1 MPGHEP
7 RIIIET
13 REELIYLLAE
23 AAAIE
28 HNLLCTYLYAAWSL
42 KRGTGDGLQPDEA
55 EAVQRWRRVIL
66 SVAVEEMTHL
76 TLACN
81 LTSAV
86 GGAPHFSRPNFPVP
100 AGYHPDGVVVALA
113 PFSRAAL
120 DHFIF
125 LERPEG
131 SDGVDS
137 SEYPHPAHHVRRFV
151 RGSLMPSAQDYA
163 TVGHLYRGLR
173 HGLAVLTKELGE
185 RALFCGDPASQLGP
199 DDVALEGVQVISDLA
214 SAEAAIE
221 TIVEQGEG
229 APSHRDDSHYS
240 RFVAVR
246 DEYYRLSAARPAFA
260 PAFPVAHNPVL
271 RPPTDVHDRVHI
283 DNPEAAHVL
292 DLANAVYG
300 HMLRCLVQ
308 SYGRGRDGEAG
319 KHLYAGIGTDLMPV
333 VDALGSHLASLPAGP
348 SHSGI
353 HAGMTFTMLRDVAKL
368 PPGPGEARFMAER
381 LLDMA
386 RHADQLFPA
395 GHALA
400 FLSAR
405 LVEIA
410 GKIEVAAAP
419 GAGDAFPHP
428 RPEESQG
435 DVAAAMAGDVTVAEG
450 RELAIRF
457 DGRRCI
463 HARFCVLG
471 APDVFKANTP
481 GEWIFPDAMATSAIV
496 EVAHQCP
503 SGAIQYRRKDGGP
516 QEPAPPVNTARIREN
531 GPYALH
537 APLRLKGADIGY
549 RAVLCRCGQSKNK
562 PFCDN
567 SHIAAGFK
575 ATGEPERIESAPLA
589 ARDGTLEL
597 EPLYNGPLL
606 VTGNLE
612 IVSGTGKTI
621 RRVTRAHLC
630 RCGGSRNKPFC
641 DGTHNVIGFK
651 APA

>member
-28 HNLLCTYLYAAWSL
+28 HNLMCTYLYAAWSL
-42 KRGTGDGLQPDEA
+42 KRGTGDGLMPDEA

-66 SVAVEEMTHL
+66 SVAIEEMTHL
-76 TLACN
+76 TLVCN

-100 AGYHPDGVVVALA
+100 PGYHPDGVVVALA

-131 SDGVDS
+131 TDGIDS
-137 SEYPHPAHHVRRFV
+137 SEFPHPAHHVRRFV

-163 TVGHLYRGLR
+163 TVGHLYRGIR
-173 HGLAVLTKELGE
+173 HGLAVLVKELGE

-199 DDVALEGVQVISDLA
+199 DDVSLAGIRAITDLA

-229 APSHRDDSHYS
+229 APAHRDDSHYS
-240 RFVAVR
+240 RFIGVR
-246 DEYYRLSAARPAFA
+246 DEYYRLSAERPAFA

-271 RPPTDVHDRVHI
+271 RPPTDAHDRVHI
-283 DNPEAAHVL
+283 DTPEAAHDL
-292 DLANAVYG
+292 DLANALYG
-300 HMLRCLVQ
+300 HLLRCLVQ
-308 SYGRGRDGEAG
+308 SYGRGREGEAG
-319 KHLYAGIGTDLMPV
+319 KHLYSGMAIDLMPV
-333 VDALGSHLASLPAGP
+333 LDALGSHLASLPASP
-348 SHSGI
+348 SRPGTN
-353 HAGMTFTMLRDVAKL
+353 AGMTFTMLRDVAKI
-368 PPGPGEARFMAER
+368 PPGQGEARFMAER

-400 FLSAR
+400 WISAR
-405 LVEIA
+405 LVGIA
-410 GKIEVAAAP
+410 GRMELAVVPA
-419 GAGDAFPHP
+419 AGDAFPHKP
-428 RPEESQG
+428 PPLVT
-435 DVAAAMAGDVTVAEG
+435 DVPTEGGGAPAEG
-450 RELAIRF
+450 GGITVSF
-457 DGRRCI
+457 DGKRCI

-471 APDVFKANTP
+471 LPNVFRANAP
-481 GEWIFPDAMATSAIV
+481 GQWIHPEERTADEIA
-496 EVAHQCP
+496 EVVHQCP
-503 SGAIQYRRKDGGP
+503 SGALTYRRTDGGP
-516 QEPAPPVNTARIREN
+516 EEAAPDVNTVRLREN
-531 GPYALH
+531 GPYAFRG
-537 APLRLKGADIGY
+537 ALRLKGVDIGR
-549 RAVLCRCGQSKNK
+549 RAVLCRCGQSQNK

-567 SHIAAGFK
+567 SHVAAGFK
-575 ATGEPERIESAPLA
+575 ATGEPDTIESAPLA

-597 EPLYNGPLL
+597 EPQYNGPLL
-606 VTGNLE
+606 VTGNIE
-612 IVSGTGKTI
+612 IVSGTGRTI
-621 RRVTRAHLC
+621 RRTARAHLC

>member
-1 MPGHEP
+1 MGHEP

-28 HNLLCTYLYAAWSL
+28 HNLMCTYLYAAWSL
-42 KRGTGDGLQPDEA
+42 KRGTGDGLMPDEA

-76 TLACN
+76 TLVCN

-100 AGYHPDGVVVALA
+100 PGYHPDGVVVALA

-131 SDGVDS
+131 IDGVDS
-137 SEYPHPAHHVRRFV
+137 AEFPHPAHHVRRFL

-163 TVGHLYRGLR
+163 TVGHLYRSIG
-173 HGLAVLTKELGE
+173 HGLAILAKELGE

-199 DDVALEGVQVISDLA
+199 DDVSLEGVRVVGDLA
-214 SAEAAIE
+214 SAEAALE

-229 APSHRDDSHYS
+229 APAHRDDSHYS
-240 RFVAVR
+240 RFIGVR
-246 DEYYRLSAARPAFA
+246 DEYYRLSAERPAFA

-271 RPPTDVHDRVHI
+271 RPPTDAHDRIHV
-283 DNPEAAHVL
+283 DNPEAAHAL
-292 DLANAVYG
+292 DLANAIYG

-308 SYGRGRDGEAG
+308 SYGRGREGEAG
-319 KHLYAGIGTDLMPV
+319 KHLYSGMATDLMPV
-333 VDALGSHLASLPAGP
+333 LDTLGSHLASLPASP
-348 SHSGI
+348 SHPGI
-353 HAGMTFTMLRDVAKL
+353 NAGMTFTMLRDVAKL

-386 RHADQLFPA
+386 KHADQLFPA

-400 FLSAR
+400 WISAR
-405 LVEIA
+405 LVQIA
-410 GKIEVAAAP
+410 GRIEVAVVPAAGEP
-419 GAGDAFPHP
+419 FPHKP
-428 RPEESQG
+428 PPLVA
-435 DVAAAMAGDVTVAEG
+435 DVPAGGAASVAEG
-450 RELAIRF
+450 GGIAVSFE
-457 DGRRCI
+457 GKRCI

-471 APDVFKANTP
+471 LPTVFRANAPGQWIHPEARTP
-481 GEWIFPDAMATSAIV
+481 DEIA
-496 EVAHQCP
+496 EVVHQCP
-503 SGAIQYRRKDGGP
+503 SGALTYRRTDGGP
-516 QEPAPPVNTARIREN
+516 EEPAPDVNTIRLREN
-531 GPYALH
+531 GPYAFR
-537 APLRLKGADIGY
+537 AALRLKGVDIGH
-549 RAVLCRCGQSKNK
+549 RAVLCRCGQSQNK

-575 ATGEPERIESAPLA
+575 ATGEPDTIESVPLA

-597 EPLYNGPLL
+597 EPQFNGPLL
-606 VTGNLE
+606 VTGNIE
-612 IVSGTGKTI
+612 IVSGTGRTI
-621 RRVTRAHLC
+621 RRTTRAHLC

>member
-28 HNLLCTYLYAAWSL
+28 HNLMCTYLYAAWSL
-42 KRGTGDGLQPDEA
+42 KRGTGDGLLPDEA

-76 TLACN
+76 TLVSN
-81 LTSAV
+81 LVSAV

-131 SDGVDS
+131 TDGIDS
-137 SEYPHPAHHVRRFV
+137 AEFPHPAHHVRRFA

-163 TVGHLYRGLR
+163 TVGHLYRGIR
-173 HGLAVLTKELGE
+173 HGLALLARDLGE

-199 DDVALEGVQVISDLA
+199 DDVSLQGVRVIADLA
-214 SAEAAIE
+214 GAEAAIE

-246 DEYYRLSAARPAFA
+246 DEYYRLSAARPTFA
-260 PAFPVAHNPVL
+260 PAFPVAHNPVM
-271 RPPTDVHDRVHI
+271 RPPLDAHDRVHI
-283 DNPEAAHVL
+283 DDPEAAHVL

-300 HMLRCLVQ
+300 HMLRSLVQ
-308 SYGRGRDGEAG
+308 AYGRGAEGEAG
-319 KHLYAGIGTDLMPV
+319 KHLYAGMATDLMPV
-333 VDALGSHLASLPAGP
+333 VDALGSHLAALPAGP
-348 SHSGI
+348 SHPGI

-381 LLDMA
+381 LLDMGK
-386 RHADQLFPA
+386 HADGLFPA
-395 GHALA
+395 GHGLA
-400 FLSAR
+400 WVGAR

-410 GKIEVAAAP
+410 GKIAVAVVPAPADAAPRAAAEP
-419 GAGDAFPHP
+419 AADVPSEGSGAA
-428 RPEESQG
+428 
-435 DVAAAMAGDVTVAEG
+435 VEG
-450 RELAIRF
+450 GGIAVSF

-471 APDVFKANTP
+471 LPTVFRANVP
-481 GEWIFPDAMATSAIV
+481 GEWIHPEARPAE
-496 EVAHQCP
+496 EVAEIVRQCP
-503 SGAIQYRRKDGGP
+503 SGALSYHRRDGGP
-516 QEPAPPVNTARIREN
+516 EEKAPDVNTARLREN
-531 GPYALH
+531 GPYAFR
-537 APLRLKGADIGY
+537 AALRLKGADIGH

-567 SHIAAGFK
+567 SHIAAGFR
-575 ATGEPERIESAPLA
+575 ATGEPDTVDSPALA
-589 ARDGTLEL
+589 ARDGTVDL

-606 VTGNLE
+606 VTGNIE
-612 IVSGTGKTI
+612 IVSGTGRTI
-621 RRVTRAHLC
+621 RRVTRTQLC
-630 RCGGSRNKPFC
+630 RCGSSRSKPFC

>member
-1 MPGHEP
+1 MAGHEP

-28 HNLLCTYLYAAWSL
+28 HNLMCTYLYAAWSL
-42 KRGTGDGLQPDEA
+42 KRSTADGLAPDEA
-55 EAVQRWRRVIL
+55 EAVQRWRRVVL

-76 TLACN
+76 TLVCN

-113 PFSRAAL
+113 PFSRASL

-131 SDGVDS
+131 ADGVDS
-137 SEYPHPAHHVRRFV
+137 SEFPHPAHHERRFV
-151 RGSLMPSAQDYA
+151 RGSLMPSAQDYS
-163 TVGHLYRGLR
+163 TVGHLYRGIR
-173 HGLAVLTKELGE
+173 NGLAILAKQLGE

-199 DDVALEGVQVISDLA
+199 DDVSLEGVRTISDLA

-246 DEYYRLSAARPAFA
+246 DEYYRLTAARPGFA
-260 PAFPVAHNPVL
+260 PAFAVAHNPVL
-271 RPPTDVHDRVHI
+271 REPTDAHDRVHVTS
-283 DNPEAAHVL
+283 PEAAHVL

-308 SYGRGRDGEAG
+308 AYGRGADGEAG
-319 KHLYAGIGTDLMPV
+319 KHLYAGIATDLMPV
-333 VDALGSHLASLPAGP
+333 LDALGSHLAALPANPGHP
-348 SHSGI
+348 GV

-386 RHADQLFPA
+386 KHADQLFPA
-395 GHALA
+395 GDALA
-400 FLSAR
+400 SLSAR
-405 LVEIA
+405 LTEIA
-410 GKIEVAAAP
+410 GKIALPATP
-419 GAGDAFPHP
+419 GAEAAFPHKP
-428 RPEESQG
+428 PEPAT
-435 DVAAAMAGDVTVAEG
+435 DVPTEGGSAPAEG
-450 RELAIRF
+450 GGIAVAF
-457 DGRRCI
+457 DGKRCI

-471 APDVFKANTP
+471 LPSVFRANAP
-481 GEWIFPDAMATSAIV
+481 GQWIHP
-496 EVAHQCP
+496 EVKPADEIAEVIHQCP
-503 SGAIQYRRKDGGP
+503 SGALTYRRTDGGA
-516 QEPAPPVNTARIREN
+516 EEHAPDVNTARLREN
-531 GPYALH
+531 GPYAFRG
-537 APLRLKGADIGY
+537 ALRLKGADIGT

-575 ATGEPERIESAPLA
+575 ATGEPDTIESAPLA
-589 ARDGTLEL
+589 ARDGTVEL

-606 VTGNLE
+606 VTGNVE
-612 IVSGTGKTI
+612 VVSGTGRTI
-621 RRVTRAHLC
+621 RRVTRMQLC
-630 RCGGSRNKPFC
+630 RCGGSRSKPFC